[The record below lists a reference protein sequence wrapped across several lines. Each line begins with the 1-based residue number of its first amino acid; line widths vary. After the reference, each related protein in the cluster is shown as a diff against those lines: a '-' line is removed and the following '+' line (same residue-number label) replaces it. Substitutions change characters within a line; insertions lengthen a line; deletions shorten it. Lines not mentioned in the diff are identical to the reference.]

1 MHRCAAVQMPAPGFA
16 ALFEVAALSAGLT
29 VAGIVGS
36 RFVVRWHQCS
46 GTADLS
52 AAVSGL
58 AAALLTLFFCLY
70 GLAYWFNGI
79 GGYDCLAFSTVMGAS
94 LSASNALAFIHL
106 FILSDSMH
114 RANSRWKHFRW
125 LGVIIVVF
133 HWVALVALEGTRT
146 AGKEERGGCAGESRC
161 VTDVDGLAL
170 TVKWVAQLLNQLFQT
185 VAFLVPLPRPATGAA
200 NDVRLFSGGL
210 KATGSCRKCLGIPVW
225 QTIISEGLS
234 LVMTITV
241 AGIALAKAK
250 GGVDSTPM
258 FAVEVLDN
266 IVNLAAIF
274 YAVHARPKF
283 FHPRPKSLSQL
294 LDSASSGNTSSS
306 LMGSFGGNVPFGGN
320 ASFGGSRSVGAYRGR
335 RRSESSISADGRGYA
350 EGGSGRGDIGGLRGS
365 GYGNSSN
372 VGGRLPRPHSI
383 GVTSSTP
390 SFSSFHASS
399 LQRRY
404 SSGPIRRLPPVVDM
418 SPESSGHGSPSRS
431 SFNSRGQSPPP
442 AAPSS
447 NLPPKSE
454 PPAASAA
461 PSAILPLSSGT
472 PSAAAGSLSSLPPSS
487 GTPFAAAGPLSSLR
501 PASGTPFA
509 AAAPSPSSPPPTR
522 TPSVVAGPSPS
533 SPPLTGTPSVGPGP
547 SPSSLAS
554 ARTPG
559 VAEVSPSS
567 SRGTPYP
574 ARARGAAE
582 KGSGSGRHGRPVGAL
597 YFSSRA
603 TKSMRRTP
611 GSYTTGTA
619 SGNAD
624 GAVVNTGIAFTR
636 GTPIRSMSARAA
648 GAKHD
653 DSISAVRSASTASV
667 TTGGGGTAAAGG
679 TAAERIPSRCSSIST
694 MPAAAPELASD
705 DREHDAAAAATARLG
720 IPDAVVTS
728 APWKWH
734 QQPGLAKLQRPF
746 QSTNNW
752 ASSHLMKVALATDA
766 SSGSFSAVSS
776 ETTSSTSPERHAE
789 AHKKMATETP
799 DGVRIAAAAAAAA
812 AAHTVVWPLPLNA
825 SGRASPPPGGRRHA
839 RLSARSLASL
849 PSAAQ
854 GRTEKKEARRTGS
867 GSRRKW
873 HHKKRAKRV
882 TETQSGAPTTAAS
895 ATVAPGGK
903 PPSSFVWR
911 EVGLQGTGSNP
922 EAPDAPASAASAS
935 TTNEVGAS
943 AAETGKRPPLERRTS
958 SSATSR
964 SRYSAAAWSAFSAA
978 SWCSSSFDG
987 NDNQRGAPAATVR
1000 SPASFLEGNDSN
1012 G

>member
-1 MHRCAAVQMPAPGFA
+1 ARC
-16 ALFEVAALSAGLT
+16 
-29 VAGIVGS
+29 
-36 RFVVRWHQCS
+36 
-46 GTADLS
+46 
-52 AAVSGL
+52 
-58 AAALLTLFFCLY
+58 
-70 GLAYWFNGI
+70 
-79 GGYDCLAFSTVMGAS
+79 
-94 LSASNALAFIHL
+94 
-106 FILSDSMH
+106 
-114 RANSRWKHFRW
+114 RWKHFRW
-125 LGVIIVVF
+125 LGVIIAVF

-146 AGKEERGGCAGESRC
+146 AGKEERGGCAGEPRC

-170 TVKWVAQLLNQLFQT
+170 TVKWIAQLLNQMFQT
-185 VAFLVPLPRPATGAA
+185 VAFLVPLRMPVAGAA
-200 NDVRLFSGGL
+200 NGVRLYSGGL
-210 KATGSCRKCLGIPVW
+210 KATGSCRKCLNISVW

-234 LVMTITV
+234 LVTTITV

-250 GGVDSTPM
+250 GGLDNTPM

-274 YAVHARPKF
+274 YAVHARPNF
-283 FHPRPKSLSQL
+283 FHSRPKSLSQL

-350 EGGSGRGDIGGLRGS
+350 EGGSGRGDIGGLGRS
-365 GYGNSSN
+365 GYGTSSN

-431 SFNSRGQSPPP
+431 SSNSRGQPPPP
-442 AAPSS
+442 AVPSS

-454 PPAASAA
+454 APAGPAA
-461 PSAILPLSSGT
+461 PSTILPLSSGT
-472 PSAAAGSLSSLPPSS
+472 PS
-487 GTPFAAAGPLSSLR
+487 AAAGPLSSLR
-501 PASGTPFA
+501 PASGTPFT
-509 AAAPSPSSPPPTR
+509 AAAPSPSSPPPSR

-547 SPSSLAS
+547 SPSSIAS

-567 SRGTPYP
+567 SREIPYT
-574 ARARGAAE
+574 ARARGAME
-582 KGSGSGRHGRPVGAL
+582 KGSGSGRYGRPVGAL
-597 YFSSRA
+597 YFASRT
-603 TKSMRRTP
+603 TKNMWRTP
-611 GSYTTGTA
+611 GSSASGTA
-619 SGNAD
+619 LGNAD
-624 GAVVNTGIAFTR
+624 GAVVNTGIAITR
-636 GTPIRSMSARAA
+636 STPRRSMSARAA

-653 DSISAVRSASTASV
+653 ESTSAVRSASTASV
-667 TTGGGGTAAAGG
+667 TTGGGGTAAARG

-694 MPAAAPELASD
+694 MPAAAPELAGD
-705 DREHDAAAAATARLG
+705 DREPGVAVATARLG
-720 IPDAVVTS
+720 IPGAVVTS
-728 APWKWH
+728 APWKWD
-734 QQPGLAKLQRPF
+734 QQPGLTKLQRPLW
-746 QSTNNW
+746 STNNW
-752 ASSHLMKVALATDA
+752 ASSRLMKVALATDA

-789 AHKKMATETP
+789 AHKETATEAP
-799 DGVRIAAAAAAAA
+799 DGIRIAAAAAAAAA

-825 SGRASPPPGGRRHA
+825 SSRASPPSGGKRHA
-839 RLSARSLASL
+839 RLSARTLASS
-849 PSAAQ
+849 PSA
-854 GRTEKKEARRTGS
+854 TEVRAGKKEAKRTGS

-873 HHKKRAKRV
+873 HHKNRAKKV
-882 TETQSGAPTTAAS
+882 TETESETLTTAAS
-895 ATVAPGGK
+895 ATAASGGS
-903 PPSSFVWR
+903 PPSSFLWR
-911 EVGLQGTGSNP
+911 EVGLQGTGSHP
-922 EAPDAPASAASAS
+922 EAPDVPASAASAS
-935 TTNEVGAS
+935 TMNDVGAY

-978 SWCSSSFDG
+978 SWCSSS
-987 NDNQRGAPAATVR
+987 
-1000 SPASFLEGNDSN
+1000 
-1012 G
+1012 

>member
-1 MHRCAAVQMPAPGFA
+1 MSAPGFA
-16 ALFEVAALSAGLT
+16 ALFEVAALGAALT
-29 VAGIVGS
+29 VASIVGS

-58 AAALLTLFFCLY
+58 AAALLTLFLCLN

-79 GGYDCLAFSTVMGAS
+79 GGYDCLAFSTIMGAS
-94 LSASNALAFIHL
+94 LSASNAMAFIHL
-106 FILSDSMH
+106 FILSNSMH

-125 LGVIIVVF
+125 LGVIITLF

-146 AGKEERGGCAGESRC
+146 AEKEERGGCAGESRC

-170 TVKWVAQLLNQLFQT
+170 TVKWIAQLLNQMFQT
-185 VAFLVPLPRPATGAA
+185 VAFLVPLRMPVAGAA
-200 NDVRLFSGGL
+200 NGVRLFSGGL
-210 KATGSCRKCLGIPVW
+210 KATGSCRKCLNFSVW
-225 QTIISEGLS
+225 QTIISEGIS

-250 GGVDSTPM
+250 GGLDNTPM

-266 IVNLAAIF
+266 IVNLAALF

-294 LDSASSGNTSSS
+294 LDSANSGNTSSS
-306 LMGSFGGNVPFGGN
+306 VMGSFGGNVPFGGN
-320 ASFGGSRSVGAYRGR
+320 SSFGGSRSVGAYRGR

-350 EGGSGRGDIGGLRGS
+350 EGGSGRGDIGGLGGS
-365 GYGNSSN
+365 GHGSSSK

-431 SFNSRGQSPPP
+431 SSNSRGESPPP
-442 AAPSS
+442 TVPSS

-454 PPAASAA
+454 TPAASAA
-461 PSAILPLSSGT
+461 PSTMLPLSSGT
-472 PSAAAGSLSSLPPSS
+472 PSAAD
-487 GTPFAAAGPLSSLR
+487 GPLSSLR
-501 PASGTPFA
+501 PASGTLFT
-509 AAAPSPSSPPPTR
+509 AAAPSPSSPPPSR

-533 SPPLTGTPSVGPGP
+533 SPPFTETPSVGPGP
-547 SPSSLAS
+547 SPSSIAS

-559 VAEVSPSS
+559 EAEVSPSS
-567 SRGTPYP
+567 SRGTPYTE
-574 ARARGAAE
+574 RARGTAE
-582 KGSGSGRHGRPVGAL
+582 KGSGSGRYGRPVGAL
-597 YFSSRA
+597 YFASRT
-603 TKSMRRTP
+603 TKNMRRTP
-611 GSYTTGTA
+611 GSSTTGTA
-619 SGNAD
+619 LSNVD

-636 GTPIRSMSARAA
+636 STPPRSMSARAA
-648 GAKHD
+648 GAKHNE
-653 DSISAVRSASTASV
+653 STSAVRSASTASV

-679 TAAERIPSRCSSIST
+679 TATERIPSTCSSIST
-694 MPAAAPELASD
+694 MPAAAPELAGG
-705 DREHDAAAAATARLG
+705 DREPGAAVATARLG
-720 IPDAVVTS
+720 IPDAVVTD

-734 QQPGLAKLQRPF
+734 QQPGLTKLQRPLP
-746 QSTNNW
+746 STNTNSW
-752 ASSHLMKVALATDA
+752 ASSRLMKVALATDA

-789 AHKKMATETP
+789 AHKMMATETP

-825 SGRASPPPGGRRHA
+825 SSRASPPSGGKRYA
-839 RLSARSLASL
+839 RLSARTLASS
-849 PSAAQ
+849 PSAAKV
-854 GRTEKKEARRTGS
+854 RAETKEARRTGS

-873 HHKKRAKRV
+873 HHKKRAKKV
-882 TETQSGAPTTAAS
+882 TETESEALTTAAS
-895 ATVAPGGK
+895 ATAASGGR
-903 PPSSFVWR
+903 PPSSLLWR
-911 EVGLQGTGSNP
+911 EVGLQGTGLHP

-935 TTNEVGAS
+935 TTNGVGAQ

-1000 SPASFLEGNDSN
+1000 SPTSFYEGDDSS